1 MKRSLRIIV
10 ILGLFSFNWLVIIWR
25 GGRGDSFR
33 IGCPRS
39 RTRKNFGRRQT
50 REVVCIIPYII
61 SMTVHLIRLGTVVL
75 KRKQQK
81 TIYSTVLPIKMKN
94 LPYLAELDEVL
105 TRILLYGELL
115 LDDLNRFFIIT
126 STIEYILVTKR
137 FDVLS
142 FNPPCD

>member
-1 MKRSLRIIV
+1 M
-10 ILGLFSFNWLVIIWR
+10 
-25 GGRGDSFR
+25 
-33 IGCPRS
+33 
-39 RTRKNFGRRQT
+39 
-50 REVVCIIPYII
+50 CITPYII

-94 LPYLAELDEVL
+94 LPCLAELDEVL

-115 LDDLNRFFIIT
+115 LDDLNRSFIIT

-137 FDVLS
+137 FNVLS